1 MCMELRQLGHFVAV
15 AEERSFSKAAQ
26 RVNIVQSGLS
36 ASIRALEQ
44 ELGLVLLIR
53 TTRRVD
59 LTEAGRVFLAEA
71 RRVQAAVQGA
81 RDAAAS
87 VRGMVRGTVH
97 IGTMQRMAPLFD
109 LPAVLSRFRVEH
121 PEVEI
126 RLRQS
131 SSTGLLAEV
140 GEGRVDFAFLASSGS
155 SPRGISLTPLAEDPL
170 VFVCPEGHPLARLAQ
185 VSLSAVAD
193 QPFVEFE
200 PSWSVRM
207 LVDRAFAGAHIE
219 RHVAFELNDVPTM
232 IDLVAHGLGV
242 AVLPRFVTQGAPGI
256 SAVPLDPPA
265 GRWRL
270 VLARRERHPL
280 GPAARALLG
289 LILPRAPGEET
300 GGRRGTSAPSR
311 T

>member
-1 MCMELRQLGHFVAV
+1 MELKQLSHFVAV
-15 AEERSFSKAAQ
+15 AEERSFSKAAR

-44 ELGLVLLIR
+44 ELGIDLFLR

-59 LTEAGRVFLAEA
+59 LTEAGRVFLAEV

-97 IGTMQRMAPLFD
+97 VGTMQKLAPLFD
-109 LPAVLSRFRVEH
+109 LPAVLARFRAEH

-126 RLRQS
+126 RLRQG

-140 GEGRVDFAFLASSGS
+140 GEGRLDFAFLAQAGTP
-155 SPRGISLTPLAEDPL
+155 PRGLSLTLLGEDPL
-170 VFVCPEGHPLARLAQ
+170 VFVCASGHPLAGRSRLTLAD
-185 VSLSAVAD
+185 VAG
-193 QPFVEFE
+193 QPFVESE
-200 PSWSVRM
+200 PQWAVRIM
-207 LVDRAFAGAHIE
+207 VDRAFAAAHLD

-232 IDLVAHGLGV
+232 LDLIAHGLGV
-242 AVLPRFVTQGAPGI
+242 AVLPAFVVTGTPGL
-256 SAVPLDPPA
+256 SAVPLDPPV

-270 VLARRERHPL
+270 VLARRERQPL

-289 LILPRAPGEET
+289 LILPRMPGQET
-300 GGRRGTSAPSR
+300 GGRRGATPGLKGAS
-311 T
+311 